1 LNTSVASFIVVSL
14 IEITYNEVDTF
25 EYFLLEFVHWM
36 LRKNIRMRKEF
47 LLRRAIEEK
56 SQVTVEKRKKMKECL
71 EEGKTIPTEFKA
83 GAKDLHY
90 RKKMDLDHDK
100 PEQELA
106 SFGQAGL
113 DDEYANLGVED
124 PKVII
129 TTSRDPSSRLTQFM
143 KEMRILIPNS
153 QRVNRGSYV
162 VKDLIELGR
171 KNDVTDLIILHEHRG
186 EPDGMIVCHLPY
198 GPTAY
203 FGLSKVVLRHD
214 LPEKPPNMRESAPHL
229 IFQGFTSKM
238 GHRVSTILKALFPVS
253 SQTSD
258 RVVTFANSG
267 NDMIHFRHHY
277 FNELKAEHRKSKST
291 DEAVNDV
298 ELSEAGPRFRM
309 RCYKIELGT
318 LEMPSVKAEWTLKP
332 YFRSQKAL
340 LT

>member
-1 LNTSVASFIVVSL
+1 
-14 IEITYNEVDTF
+14 
-25 EYFLLEFVHWM
+25 M

-56 SQVTVEKRKKMKECL
+56 SQVTVERRKKLKECL
-71 EEGKTIPTEFKA
+71 EEGKTIPTELRA
-83 GAKDLHY
+83 GGKDLEY
-90 RKKMDLDHDK
+90 LKKMDLDHDK
-100 PEQELA
+100 PEEALA
-106 SFGQAGL
+106 LFGSAGL
-113 DDEYANLGVED
+113 DDEYANSIGVKE

-129 TTSRDPSSRLTQFM
+129 TTSRDPSSRLTQFL

-153 QRVNRGSYV
+153 QRVNRGAYV
-162 VKDLIELGR
+162 VKDLIDLGR
-171 KNDVTDLIILHEHRG
+171 KNDVSDLIILHEHRG

-229 IFQGFTSKM
+229 VFHGFTSKM
-238 GHRVSTILKALFPVS
+238 GSRVSTILKALFPVS
-253 SQTSD
+253 APTSD

-277 FNELKAEHRKSKST
+277 FNEMKAEHKKSKST
-291 DEAVNDV
+291 EEAVNDV
-298 ELSEAGPRFRM
+298 QLSEAGPRFTM

-318 LEMPSVKAEWTLKP
+318 LEMPSVKTEWALKP
-332 YFRSQKAL
+332 YFNSQKAL

>member
-1 LNTSVASFIVVSL
+1 
-14 IEITYNEVDTF
+14 
-25 EYFLLEFVHWM
+25 M

-56 SQVTVEKRKKMKECL
+56 SQVTVERRKKMKECL
-71 EEGKTIPTEFKA
+71 EEGKVIPTELKA
-83 GAKDLHY
+83 GGNDLHY

-100 PEQELA
+100 PEEQLA
-106 SFGQAGL
+106 QFGSAGL
-113 DDEYANLGVED
+113 DDEYAAVLGVKE

-153 QRVNRGSYV
+153 QRVNRGAYV

-171 KNDVTDLIILHEHRG
+171 KNEVTDLIILHEHRG

-229 IFQGFTSKM
+229 VFHGFTSKM
-238 GHRVSTILKALFPVS
+238 GNRVSTILKALFPIAS
-253 SQTSD
+253 PTSD

-267 NDMIHFRHHY
+267 NDLIHFRHHY
-277 FNELKAEHRKSKST
+277 FSEHKAEHKKSKSA
-291 DEAVNDV
+291 DEAVRDV
-298 ELSEAGPRFRM
+298 QLSEAGPRFTM

-332 YFRSQKAL
+332 YFNSQKAL

>member
-1 LNTSVASFIVVSL
+1 
-14 IEITYNEVDTF
+14 
-25 EYFLLEFVHWM
+25 
-36 LRKNIRMRKEF
+36 MRKEF

-56 SQVTVEKRKKMKECL
+56 SAVTVEKRKKIKECL
-71 EEGKTIPTEFKA
+71 EEGKMIPNELKA
-83 GAKDLHY
+83 GGSDLHY
-90 RKKMDLDHDK
+90 RKKMDLDHEKSDETVA
-100 PEQELA
+100 P
-106 SFGQAGL
+106 FGQSGL
-113 DDEYANLGVED
+113 DDEYANSLGIKE

-129 TTSRDPSSRLTQFM
+129 TTSRDPSSRLTQFL

-153 QRVNRGSYV
+153 QRVNRGAYV

-171 KNDVTDLIILHEHRG
+171 KNEVTDLIILHEHRG

-229 IFQGFTSKM
+229 VFHGFTSKM
-238 GHRVSTILKALFPVS
+238 GNRVATILKALFPIS
-253 SQTSD
+253 SPTSD
-258 RVVTFANSG
+258 RVVTFANGG
-267 NDMIHFRHHY
+267 NDLIHFRHHY
-277 FNELKAEHRKSKST
+277 FTERKPEHKKSKST
-291 DEAVNDV
+291 EEAVNDV
-298 ELSEAGPRFRM
+298 ELAEAGPRFTM

-332 YFRSQKAL
+332 YFNSQKAL

>member
-1 LNTSVASFIVVSL
+1 
-14 IEITYNEVDTF
+14 
-25 EYFLLEFVHWM
+25 M

-56 SQVTVEKRKKMKECL
+56 SKVTVEKRKKIKECL
-71 EEGKTIPTEFKA
+71 EEGKMIPTELKE
-83 GAKDLHY
+83 GGKDRHY
-90 RKKMDLDHDK
+90 RKKMDLDHEK
-100 PEQELA
+100 PEEGLA
-106 SFGQAGL
+106 PFGSAGI
-113 DDEYANLGVED
+113 DDEYANILGVKD

-129 TTSRDPSSRLTQFM
+129 TTSRDPSSRLTQFL

-153 QRVNRGSYV
+153 QRVNRGAYV
-162 VKDLIELGR
+162 VKDLVELGR
-171 KNDVTDLIILHEHRG
+171 KNGVTDLIILHEHRG
-186 EPDGMIVCHLPY
+186 EPDGMVLCHLPY

-229 IFQGFTSKM
+229 VFHGFTSKM
-238 GHRVSTILKALFPVS
+238 GTRVATILKALFPVAS
-253 SQTSD
+253 PTSD

-267 NDMIHFRHHY
+267 NDLIHFRHHY
-277 FNELKAEHRKSKST
+277 FDEKKAQHKKSKSSE
-291 DEAVNDV
+291 EAVRDV
-298 ELSEAGPRFRM
+298 ELSEAGPRFTM

-332 YFRSQKAL
+332 YFNSQKAL

>member
-1 LNTSVASFIVVSL
+1 
-14 IEITYNEVDTF
+14 
-25 EYFLLEFVHWM
+25 M

-56 SQVTVEKRKKMKECL
+56 SKITVEKRKKIKECL
-71 EEGKTIPTEFKA
+71 EEGKMIPTELRE
-83 GAKDLHY
+83 GGKDLQL

-100 PEQELA
+100 PADQASLA
-106 SFGQAGL
+106 PFGSAGI
-113 DDEYANLGVED
+113 DDEYANSLGVKD

-129 TTSRDPSSRLTQFM
+129 TTSRDPSSRLTQFL

-153 QRVNRGSYV
+153 QRVNRGAYV
-162 VKDLIELGR
+162 IKDLVDLGR
-171 KNDVTDLIILHEHRG
+171 KNDVSDLIILHEHRG
-186 EPDGMIVCHLPY
+186 EPDGMVVCHLPY

-229 IFQGFTSKM
+229 VFHGFPSKM
-238 GHRVSTILKALFPVS
+238 GNRIETILKALFPVS
-253 SQTSD
+253 SPTSD

-267 NDMIHFRHHY
+267 NDLIHFRHHY
-277 FNELKAEHRKSKST
+277 FDEKKAEHKKSKST
-291 DEAVNDV
+291 EEAVRDV
-298 ELSEAGPRFRM
+298 ELSEAGPRFTM
-309 RCYKIELGT
+309 RCYKVELGT

-332 YFRSQKAL
+332 YFNSQKAL

>member
-1 LNTSVASFIVVSL
+1 
-14 IEITYNEVDTF
+14 
-25 EYFLLEFVHWM
+25 M
-36 LRKNIRMRKEF
+36 LRRNIRMRKEF

-56 SQVTVEKRKKMKECL
+56 SKVTVEKRKKIKECL
-71 EEGKTIPTEFKA
+71 EEGKVIPSELKE
-83 GAKDLHY
+83 GGNDLHY

-100 PEQELA
+100 EGGAKLA
-106 SFGQAGL
+106 QFGSVGL
-113 DDEYANLGVED
+113 DDEYANTIGVKE
-124 PKVII
+124 PKVVI
-129 TTSRDPSSRLTQFM
+129 TTSRDPSSRLTQFL
-143 KEMRILIPNS
+143 KEMRILVPNS
-153 QRVNRGSYV
+153 QRVNRGAYV

-229 IFQGFTSKM
+229 VFHGFTSRM
-238 GHRVSTILKALFPVS
+238 GKRVETILKALFPVS
-253 SQTSD
+253 SATSD
-258 RVVTFANSG
+258 RVVSFANSG

-277 FNELKAEHRKSKST
+277 FDEKKAEHRPSKST
-291 DEAVNDV
+291 DEAVGDV
-298 ELSEAGPRFRM
+298 QLSEAGPRFTM

-318 LEMPSVKAEWTLKP
+318 LDMPSVKSEWTLKP
-332 YFRSQKAL
+332 YFNSQKAL

>member
-1 LNTSVASFIVVSL
+1 
-14 IEITYNEVDTF
+14 
-25 EYFLLEFVHWM
+25 M
-36 LRKNIRMRKEF
+36 LRRNIRMRKEF

-56 SQVTVEKRKKMKECL
+56 SKVTVEKRKKMKECL
-71 EEGKTIPTEFKA
+71 EEGKPIPSEFKE
-83 GAKDLHY
+83 GGQDLHY

-100 PEQELA
+100 PDSEMA
-106 SFGQAGL
+106 SFGNAGI
-113 DDEYANLGVED
+113 DDEYATTLGVKE

-129 TTSRDPSSRLTQFM
+129 TTSRDPSSRLTQFL

-153 QRVNRGSYV
+153 QRVNRGAYV

-171 KNDVTDLIILHEHRG
+171 KNDVSDLIILHEHRG
-186 EPDGMIVCHLPY
+186 EPDGMVICHLPY

-229 IFQGFTSKM
+229 VFHGFSSRM
-238 GHRVSTILKALFPVS
+238 GNRVATILKALFPIS
-253 SQTSD
+253 SPTSD
-258 RVVTFANSG
+258 RVVSFSNSG
-267 NDMIHFRHHY
+267 NDLIHFRHHY
-277 FNELKAEHRKSKST
+277 FDEKKVEHRNSKSS
-291 DEAVNDV
+291 DELVKDI
-298 ELSEAGPRFRM
+298 ELSEAGPRFTM

-332 YFRSQKAL
+332 YFNSQKAL